1 MTWKD
6 LEDAIKALPD
16 ELKNRDACIW
26 VPFDWIRPFPND
38 DFVEVTCMS
47 CFDRVNDLSEGILDE
62 NNFPALIIDE
72 L

>member
-6 LEDAIKALPD
+6 LENAIKALPD
-16 ELKNRDACIW
+16 GLKDMEACIW
-26 VPFDWIRPFPND
+26 VPFDWIRPNARD
-38 DFVEVTCMS
+38 EFVDLTCLS
-47 CFDRVNDLSEGILDE
+47 CFDETNGFDVGALDE